1 MASSN
6 ASDAPQDGQE
16 RKAHEYGRPMS
27 IEDASNKYFIHPL
40 SDVIVRL
47 GIKTGLSPNLV
58 SLLGLG
64 CGILAAFL
72 YYELPNTNYV
82 IGGFAAMI
90 GWHIL
95 DGADGRLARATGKT
109 SAFGRIIDGLCDHL
123 VFGAVYIALAIHMVA
138 GGMSPWIWA
147 LVVGAGIAHAVQA
160 AGYEERRQKY
170 QRRLDGICREDVEET
185 LLQVDGKRSFLA
197 AFYDGAQKLVAGG
210 DYGLD
215 AKLGAMRCSEAG
227 KEDACALVHR
237 TVPMVKAWGLLNA
250 NNRTFL
256 IFVAAFFGRPE
267 LFFAFELI
275 GLSTVMAVLMVAEW
289 QMEKSLASQVAVT
302 EPA

>member
-1 MASSN
+1 MA
-6 ASDAPQDGQE
+6 ADCSDEATP

-27 IEDASNKYFIHPL
+27 IEDGSNRYFIHPL
-40 SDVIVRL
+40 SDVVVKVGIKL
-47 GIKTGLSPNLV
+47 GISPNFV
-58 SLLGLG
+58 SFLGLG

-72 YYELPNTNYV
+72 YYELPEPAYML
-82 IGGFAAMI
+82 GAFAAMV

-95 DGADGRLARATGKT
+95 DGADGRLARATGNT
-109 SAFGRIIDGLCDHL
+109 SAFGRIIDGICDHL
-123 VFGAVYIALAIHMVA
+123 VFGAVYIALAIHMMANGWTADV
-138 GGMSPWIWA
+138 WW

-185 LLQVDGKRSFLA
+185 LLKIDGKKSFLA
-197 AFYDGAQKLVAGG
+197 GVYDAAQKLVSGG

-215 AKLGAMRCSEAG
+215 AKLAAMRATEQG

-250 NNRTFL
+250 NNRTMMIFL
-256 IFVAAFFGRPE
+256 AAIFNRPE
-267 LFFAFELI
+267 LYFIIELV
-275 GLSTVMAVLMVAEW
+275 GLTVVMGLLILAER
-289 QMEKSLASQVAVT
+289 QMEVSLASEAVVT